1 MLPEQMVPMS
11 SPSPLATNKQL
22 RSYISSEAE
31 GMRSLNPKSIAEA
44 TRHPPLVIRPPLV
57 IPSVAEGSAV
67 PRTLRG
73 NVSRERRVVQRITV
87 LLLRP
92 ATTPHRAVLR
102 AGTHTA
108 RLAVFRLP

>member
-1 MLPEQMVPMS
+1 MLPERMVPML

-44 TRHPPLVIRPPLV
+44 SRHPPLVIRPPLV
-57 IPSVAEGSAV
+57 IPSVADLSRRAVEGSAV

-73 NVSRERRVVQRITV
+73 NVFLES
-87 LLLRP
+87 
-92 ATTPHRAVLR
+92 AA
-102 AGTHTA
+102 
-108 RLAVFRLP
+108 